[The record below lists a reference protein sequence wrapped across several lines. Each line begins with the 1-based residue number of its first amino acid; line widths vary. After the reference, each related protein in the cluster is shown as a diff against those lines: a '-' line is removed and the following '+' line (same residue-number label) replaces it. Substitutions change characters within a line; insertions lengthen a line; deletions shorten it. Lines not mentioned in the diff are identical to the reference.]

1 MRFLRRLAGLLCGG
15 AGATGLV
22 LGVAGLVGVW
32 VGYGEVV
39 RRVDRVF
46 DGADRG
52 LAGIQENLR
61 QAADRLRETE
71 TELEAVRKREAD
83 LAARPPA
90 ERPGRREASRKLVE
104 GLGPGVAEAR
114 ATLVKAT
121 EAALVANGVLD
132 ALAELPA
139 VERVNVDT
147 DRLKEASAQLA
158 ELTERSTRLAE
169 MLARAAPP
177 SDEVEGE
184 SSRAVAAVRRPIALA
199 EAGSDRLES
208 GRQSIATGHARVLR
222 WINGLAAALTVVLV
236 WIAAGQLSLL
246 IHGWKL
252 LRRSP

>member
-1 MRFLRRLAGLLCGG
+1 MRFVRRLAGLLCGA
-15 AGATGLV
+15 AGAIGLV

-32 VGYGEVV
+32 VGHGEVV

-52 LAGIQENLR
+52 LADVQENLR
-61 QAADRLRETE
+61 HATDRLRETE
-71 TELEAVRKREAD
+71 TELEAVRKRETD
-83 LAARPPA
+83 LATRPPA
-90 ERPGRREASRKLVE
+90 ERPGRREASRKVVE

-121 EAALVANGVLD
+121 EAALVANGWLD
-132 ALAELPA
+132 ALAELPV

-169 MLARAAPP
+169 LLARGAPP
-177 SDEVEGE
+177 GDDQVEGE
-184 SSRAVAAVRRPIALA
+184 TSRAVEAVRRPIALA
-199 EAGSDRLES
+199 QAGADRLEG
-208 GRQSIATGHARVLR
+208 GRQSLEAGHARVLR
-222 WINGLAAALTVVLV
+222 WINGLAAALTGVLV

-252 LRRSP
+252 TRR